1 MTPTDL
7 VCRGLMPCTKDLHQ
21 EWLDKPRSLDTN
33 ECSRE
38 ATPLEE
44 DGILGEMRDTG
55 EGEGKSV
62 SGGIRGDM
70 GPGTIGPEG
79 SIINSLS
86 PDF

>member
-1 MTPTDL
+1 MNLGTVPIEGGEEKTIKM
-7 VCRGLMPCTKDLHQ
+7 GGTG
-21 EWLDKPRSLDTN
+21 
-33 ECSRE
+33 
-38 ATPLEE
+38 APLEE